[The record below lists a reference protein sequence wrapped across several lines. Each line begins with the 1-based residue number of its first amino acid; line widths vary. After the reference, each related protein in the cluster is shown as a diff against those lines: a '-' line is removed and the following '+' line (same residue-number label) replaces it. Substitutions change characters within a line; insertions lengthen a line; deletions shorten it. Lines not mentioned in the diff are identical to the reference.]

1 MSLIAIYVA
10 SEFGVIYINLLIISG
25 VILAADII
33 LFLLSAN
40 TFQRKEI
47 LMKWIWV
54 LMYISNWNDDFDIR
68 VKPV

>member
-33 LFLLSAN
+33 LFLLSTN

-47 LMKWIWV
+47 LMKWI
-54 LMYISNWNDDFDIR
+54 
-68 VKPV
+68 